1 MKKLATVIV
10 SALYALSTTLGL
22 VALVPI
28 RVAAADSKTNTT
40 QKATPARKEVVYKY
54 VAQPGDSYSKIAR
67 KAVQTYVKKNKLKFS
82 NAKVIAA
89 ETWLTQDAGSPSLN
103 RGQSIEVKENTVK
116 TFVDKAQKLTSAAE
130 ARWNVYTVGVNFNTN
145 AVGQSKQS

>member
-22 VALVPI
+22 VALVPV
-28 RVAAADSKTNTT
+28 RVAAADSKTKTNTT
-40 QKATPARKEVVYKY
+40 QKAAPASKEVVYKY

-67 KAVQTYVKKNKLKFS
+67 KAVQTYAKKNKLKFS

-103 RGQSIEVKENTVK
+103 RGQAVEVKENTVK

-145 AVGQSKQS
+145 AVGQSK